1 MVKRIILLLDGT
13 WNDIDAGPA
22 DTNIVR
28 MRGLI
33 SRHLVRVSSHG
44 HSGDGGGDKKVH
56 GYTKSGKEHII
67 YYERGVGTGPFD
79 RFRGGA
85 FGQGLT
91 QNIRHAYKFLSF
103 WYEPGDEIFIYG
115 FSRGAYTARSLV
127 GYLGSAGLL
136 RRDNCNEELEGLA
149 WRYYRTPPNDRMPA
163 DWRRL
168 TDNAHD
174 RTELRVK
181 LLGVFD
187 TVGSLG
193 IPAAIAWRLN
203 RNENGFHDVE
213 LSSVTDV
220 NLHAVAIDE
229 HRWPF
234 QATLWRQPPFKKYD
248 TKVEQVWFSG
258 AHSDVGGGYIVE
270 EGRDANV
277 AYADDITLNWMIQ
290 RTKHYYSDFPFDL
303 DSGPGTLK
311 EWNGAEL
318 HNSRS
323 VIYYAWRFA
332 IRSIANVKIGAGF
345 YQKEVSRDR
354 HAHPIGEKIHISALQ
369 RLLPD
374 PSDAAP
380 AKPYKPTNLENVL
393 EAIETTYRQA
403 AEGVGQPDADS
414 KPSFDLPVVDWDGRE
429 IPKHGPRAE
438 QLLQLLARR
447 ARDAA
452 PAVRPGAVH
461 ASAKES
467 PPVFER
473 SGEAPGAP

>member
-1 MVKRIILLLDGT
+1 VVKRIILLLDGT
-13 WNDIDAGPA
+13 WNDIDAGPT

-28 MRGLI
+28 MRELI
-33 SRHLVRVSSHG
+33 SRHLVRVSGHG
-44 HSGDGGGDKKVH
+44 HPGDDGGKKVH
-56 GYTKSGKEHII
+56 GYTKSGKEHIV
-67 YYERGVGTGPFD
+67 YYERGVGTGAFD

-85 FGQGLT
+85 FGEGLT

-127 GYLGSAGLL
+127 GYLGAAGLL
-136 RRDNCNEELEGLA
+136 LRDNCNQELEALA

-174 RTELRVK
+174 RDELRVK

-193 IPAAIAWRLN
+193 IPAGIAWRLN
-203 RNENGFHDVE
+203 RKENGFHDVE
-213 LSSVTDV
+213 LSSIADV

-258 AHSDVGGGYIVE
+258 AHSDVGGGYIE
-270 EGRDANV
+270 EEKRDPKAP
-277 AYADDITLNWMIQ
+277 YADDVTLEWMIQ
-290 RTKHYYSDFPFDL
+290 RTKHFCRDFPFDL
-303 DSGPGTLK
+303 DSAAGAVL
-311 EWNGAEL
+311 ERNAAEL

-323 VIYYAWRFA
+323 AIYYAWRFA
-332 IRSIANVKIGAGF
+332 IRSIANVKIEASYWR

-374 PSDAAP
+374 PADAAP
-380 AKPYKPTNLENVL
+380 AKPYRPANLEKVL
-393 EAIETTYRQA
+393 EAIEKTYEHGAGDDGPLGANSYVRTKA
-403 AEGVGQPDADS
+403 A
-414 KPSFDLPVVDWDGRE
+414 FDLPVIDWDGNE
-429 IPKHGPRAE
+429 IPKKGPSADR
-438 QLLQLLARR
+438 LRQLLARR
-447 ARDAA
+447 ARNAA
-452 PAVRPGAVH
+452 PVPRPGALQR
-461 ASAKES
+461 A
-467 PPVFER
+467 
-473 SGEAPGAP
+473 

>member
-13 WNDIDAGPA
+13 WNDIDAGPT

-28 MRGLI
+28 MRELI
-33 SRHLVRVSSHG
+33 SRHLVRESSHG
-44 HSGDGGGDKKVH
+44 HPGGGGDKKVH

-85 FGQGLT
+85 FGEGLT

-127 GYLGSAGLL
+127 GYLGAAGLL
-136 RRDNCNEELEGLA
+136 LRDNCNEELEALA

-163 DWRRL
+163 NWRRL

-174 RTELRVK
+174 RDELRVK

-193 IPAAIAWRLN
+193 IPASIAWRLN

-213 LSSVTDV
+213 LSSITDV

-248 TKVEQVWFSG
+248 WKVEQVWFSG
-258 AHSDVGGGYIVE
+258 AHSDVGGGYIE
-270 EGRDANV
+270 EEKRDPKAP
-277 AYADDITLNWMIQ
+277 YADDLTLDWMIQ
-290 RTKHYYSDFPFDL
+290 RTKHFYRDFPFDL
-303 DSGPGTLK
+303 DSGA
-311 EWNGAEL
+311 EAVRERNGAEL

-323 VIYYAWRFA
+323 AIYYAWRFA
-332 IRSIANVKIGAGF
+332 IRSIANVKIEPSF
-345 YQKEVSRDR
+345 WSHQKEVSRDR

-369 RLLPD
+369 RLFPD
-374 PSDAAP
+374 ASPG
-380 AKPYKPTNLENVL
+380 KPYKPANLEKVL
-393 EAIETTYRQA
+393 EAIEKTYENGAGDDGQLGANSDVRA
-403 AEGVGQPDADS
+403 A
-414 KPSFDLPVVDWDGRE
+414 FDLPVVDWDGHE
-429 IPKHGPRAE
+429 IPKHGPRADR
-438 QLLQLLARR
+438 LRQLLARR
-447 ARDAA
+447 ARGAA
-452 PAVRPGAVH
+452 PVLSPGALQR
-461 ASAKES
+461 A
-467 PPVFER
+467 
-473 SGEAPGAP
+473 